1 MQTASFRGFPVAVAS
16 FLWVVLLMFLALAT
30 ADETIMLNYFHADSL
45 YLPSIYKDLVLDG
58 GSLRGWH
65 LNHAPGFF
73 PDMPLFFLL
82 SALSG
87 GNFIVATWLFGAVQL
102 GLLTLALRGIL
113 KHLGVSPVTTVWMHL
128 AIALFFTEQI
138 ISGKFNYMAFL
149 SLMNAYHLGAFL
161 NAAWAWRLLLSKR
174 KPLLGLLIPLSL
186 TAVVSDKLFVIYFLL
201 PSMALQGLELRTSQ
215 RIRSN
220 LPVLLLLISLAAG
233 GWILSGK
240 LANAGIYSVV
250 SADNKVAYLE
260 GIPNAVAAFWES
272 FARLS
277 ETSPVS
283 VGLMIVTL
291 LTYVY
296 LSVSYV
302 KNAIH
307 REATEWE
314 TWFWWVIS
322 ATLFAPLVS
331 GAFTGLDAWRY
342 NLPAMF
348 LLWLVQARYVAHLGI
363 RLWHGRM
370 ILAGLCAV
378 TLFITAFQT
387 EGLRKNLNF
396 YPKYVKAFDALA
408 VAHNL
413 KYGVAEYWDAKPILM
428 FSKQGV
434 RVYTAFAELTPW
446 YHVMNENWYY
456 RQQQDP
462 SQPVDFG
469 FIVYSSP
476 VQKRRADAL
485 FNQAY
490 DSVGT
495 DPKVLITPPFRFD
508 RETYQAYRVKD

>member
-1 MQTASFRGFPVAVAS
+1 MQTVSFKGFPVAGAS
-16 FLWVVLLMFLALAT
+16 FFWVVLLMFLALAT
-30 ADETIMLNYFHADSL
+30 ADETVMLNYFHADSL
-45 YLPSIYKDLVLDG
+45 YLPSIYKDLFLDG

-87 GNFIVATWLFGAVQL
+87 GNFIVATWLFGVVQL
-102 GLLTLALRGIL
+102 GLLTIALRGIL
-113 KHLGVSPVTTVWMHL
+113 KHLGIRPEIMVWMHL
-128 AIALFFTEQI
+128 AIALFFVEQTLF
-138 ISGKFNYMAFL
+138 GKFNYMAFL

-161 NAAWAWRLLLSKR
+161 NAAWAWQLFLSKR
-174 KPLLGLLIPLSL
+174 KALLGLLIPLSL
-186 TAVVSDKLFVIYFLL
+186 AAVVSDKLFVIYFLL
-201 PSMALQGLELRTSQ
+201 PAMALQGLKLRTPQ
-215 RIRSN
+215 GIRSN

-240 LANAGIYSVV
+240 LANAGVYSVV
-250 SADNKVAYLE
+250 SADNKVAHLE
-260 GIPNAVAAFWES
+260 GIPEAMAAFGES
-272 FARLS
+272 FARLG

-283 VGLMIVTL
+283 AGLMVLTL

-296 LSVSYV
+296 LSARYI

-307 REATEWE
+307 RDATEWE
-314 TWFWWVIS
+314 TWFWWVTS
-322 ATLFAPLVS
+322 AILFAPLAS

-342 NLPAMF
+342 NLPALF

-363 RLWHGRM
+363 HLWYGRKV
-370 ILAGLCAV
+370 LAGLCIV
-378 TLFITAFQT
+378 TLFITVLQT
-387 EGLRKNLNF
+387 KGLKKNLNF
-396 YPKYVKAFDALA
+396 YPKYVEAFDALA
-408 VAHNL
+408 ESHNL

-428 FSKQGV
+428 FSKQDV

-456 RQQQDP
+456 RQQEDP
-462 SQPVDFG
+462 SQPVDFE

-495 DPKVLITPPFRFD
+495 DPKILITPPFRFN
-508 RETYQAYRVKD
+508 RETYQAYRVED